1 MGRLKATVFTLGRMA
16 IDTKGS
22 GRTASS
28 MVRGQTSFKMVTFIQ
43 AIMPLENQM
52 ALASIG
58 GVTALLM
65 SENFRKA

>member
-1 MGRLKATVFTLGRMA
+1 MKATAFTLGRMA

-43 AIMPLENQM
+43 AIMLLENQM